1 MMMFDHGWVASTI
14 VFWAAIVLFV
24 FIGSF
29 FSYRTRVSQHR
40 MLEKIVASGQALT
53 PELLSKLER
62 STADRRSN
70 PVRSGILL
78 ICIGFAIAVFLWAM
92 EGGSGLFQGEEAPNW
107 LPLVGIFP
115 FMIGVAK
122 LLGVAADRRRGE

>member
-1 MMMFDHGWVASTI
+1 MMMFDHGWVTSTI

-29 FSYRTRVSQHR
+29 FSYRTRVSEHR
-40 MLEKIVASGQALT
+40 MLEKIAASGQALT
-53 PELLSKLER
+53 PELLAKLGR
-62 STADRRSN
+62 SNDRRGS

-78 ICIGFAIAVFLWAM
+78 ICIGIAIAVFLWAM
-92 EGGSGLFQGEEAPNW
+92 EGGGGLFQGEEAPNW